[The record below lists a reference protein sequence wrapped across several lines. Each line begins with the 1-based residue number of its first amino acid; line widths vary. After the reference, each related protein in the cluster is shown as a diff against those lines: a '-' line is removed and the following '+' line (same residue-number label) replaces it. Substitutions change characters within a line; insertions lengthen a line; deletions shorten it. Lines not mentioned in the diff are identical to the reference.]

1 MKKLIIMMTL
11 ILLTVFLSS
20 GSALAWRGHSR
31 GHGHFGIFIAPPPIW
46 IGPPAIIYRGY
57 YPPPYHYPPNY
68 YEPDR
73 VWVPGHWEE
82 RQGPYGWEKVWIP
95 GYWQYNP

>member
-1 MKKLIIMMTL
+1 MKKLIIIMTL

-20 GSALAWRGHSR
+20 GVALARG
-31 GHGHFGIFIAPPPIW
+31 GHFRGHFGVFIAPPPIW
-46 IGPPAIIYRGY
+46 IGPPAIIHRGY
-57 YPPPYHYPPNY
+57 YPPPSYYPPPNY
-68 YEPDR
+68 YEPNR

-82 RQGPYGWEKVWIP
+82 RWSPYGWERAWIP

>member
-1 MKKLIIMMTL
+1 MKKLIIIGL
-11 ILLTVFLSS
+11 ILLTVFLFG
-20 GSALAWRGHSR
+20 GSALAQHRHSG
-31 GHGHFGIFIAPPPIW
+31 GHGHVGIVISPPPIW

-68 YEPDR
+68 YEPYR

-82 RQGPYGWEKVWIP
+82 IWGPTGWEKVWIS
-95 GYWQYNP
+95 GYWRYNP